1 MLMLVKISTF
11 TRLEIRK
18 EDEVT
23 IQRLIIVPSQESK
36 ISNIL

>member
-23 IQRLIIVPSQESK
+23 IQSQIIVPSQGSK
-36 ISNIL
+36 ISNIW